1 MLSYETP
8 RNLSLSLNLQNTTSQ
23 SHNLPPNADQHEHDE
38 TIDENTKLLEI
49 ESQGYVSAK
58 LNRNIIKSVEN
69 DHMKYNPNI
78 TNNSLCNINFISSN
92 IQNNNL
98 LSKPTLDEDELA
110 DSVTVDENS
119 ANNNDESNNSN
130 VSDKVI
136 EGTEGR
142 KIIKLTKLG
151 SKNANLK
158 R

>member
-23 SHNLPPNADQHEHDE
+23 SPPNADQHEHDE

-58 LNRNIIKSVEN
+58 HNGNIIKNVEN
-69 DHMKYNPNI
+69 DHMNPNL
-78 TNNSLCNINFISSN
+78 TYNSLCNIRLISSN
-92 IQNNNL
+92 KQNNNS
-98 LSKPTLDEDELA
+98 LSKPSVDEDELG

-130 VSDKVI
+130 VSDKVT

-142 KIIKLTKLG
+142 KVIKMTKLG

>member
-23 SHNLPPNADQHEHDE
+23 SHNLPPNADQHDE

-58 LNRNIIKSVEN
+58 LNGNIIKSVEN
-69 DHMKYNPNI
+69 DHMNYNPNI

-92 IQNNNL
+92 IQNNNSF
-98 LSKPTLDEDELA
+98 SKPSVDEDELA

-119 ANNNDESNNSN
+119 ANNNDETNNSN
-130 VSDKVI
+130 VSDKVT

-142 KIIKLTKLG
+142 KIIKMTKLG
-151 SKNANLK
+151 SKNATLK